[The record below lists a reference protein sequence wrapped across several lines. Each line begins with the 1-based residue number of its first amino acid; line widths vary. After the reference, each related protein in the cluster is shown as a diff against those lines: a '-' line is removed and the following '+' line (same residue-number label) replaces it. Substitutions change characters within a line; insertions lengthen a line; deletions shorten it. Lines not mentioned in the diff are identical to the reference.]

1 MNKANTQA
9 IALSQRLTTKSGEN
23 VVENQKP
30 SRGIRF
36 WLVFL
41 SLFVSFFLVCLEAT
55 VVATALPTIA
65 EDLEI
70 AQFVWIG
77 STYAL
82 ANAAILP
89 LCGGLAQI
97 FGRKPVI
104 LGSLALFA
112 VGSAIGG
119 AAQNERTLFSGRI
132 LQGMGGGGTLALCT
146 IIVSDLVSLSERGA
160 FNGILGLA
168 WCFSGGIGPV
178 VGGAL
183 AQQGQWRWIFYMNI
197 PIAAFS
203 FFMTLFTLRLPI
215 PPGTMKEKLM
225 KIDWGYA
232 YIISATAACSI
243 GLTWGG
249 IEFAWN
255 SAHVLVPLILGL
267 VGIGVFVWYEATVTR
282 FPLVPFHIMANR
294 TSLSGFIQTFIL
306 SMPHLSLLYYL
317 PVYYQACKDASP
329 TASGVDLFGIAFSI
343 APITM
348 LTGFSV
354 NVFKRY
360 RPQLWSGWAVLVL
373 SSGLLST
380 ITADSSRAK
389 SIGFQVINGLGI
401 GLLYMNLYFPILAP
415 LPVTS
420 SAQALAFYNYLRA
433 LAQTW
438 GVTIGSTVLQN
449 QLKRHLPPDFTRSF
463 PEGVEIA
470 YAVIPEIPNLPQPL
484 KDEVR
489 VAFAKGLSTLWQV
502 HIGLAAL
509 GLLASLLMRGLP
521 LHTQLDKKWEM
532 DHGRPDDLSGSG
544 FSTQPAANESL

>member
-1 MNKANTQA
+1 MEDQP
-9 IALSQRLTTKSGEN
+9 LTKFSETKSKEDTIDG
-23 VVENQKP
+23 QKP
-30 SRGIRF
+30 KRGIRF
-36 WLVFL
+36 WLVFF

-55 VVATALPTIA
+55 VVSTALPVIA
-65 EDLEI
+65 SELHI
-70 AQFVWIG
+70 TQFVWIG
-77 STYAL
+77 SSYAL

-89 LCGGLAQI
+89 LCGGLAQV

-104 LGSLALFA
+104 LGSLALFI

-119 AAQNERTLFSGRI
+119 AARNEGTLFSGRI

-146 IIVSDLVSLSERGA
+146 IIVSDLVSLAERGA

-168 WCFSGGIGPV
+168 WCFSGGIGPL

-183 AQQGQWRWIFYMNI
+183 AQRGQWRWIFYMNI

-203 FFMTLFTLRLPI
+203 FVMTLFTLRLPI
-215 PPGTMKEKLM
+215 PPGTVKEKLM
-225 KIDWGYA
+225 KIDWGGNA
-232 YIISATAACSI
+232 IIIGSTAACSI
-243 GLTWGG
+243 ALTWGG
-249 IEFAWN
+249 IEFSWN
-255 SAHVLVPLILGL
+255 SANVLVPLILGV
-267 VGIGVFVWYEATVTR
+267 VGIGGFLLYEAKMTR
-282 FPLVPFHIMANR
+282 FPLVPFHIIADR
-294 TSLSGFIQTFIL
+294 TSLSGFLQTFIL

-354 NVFKRY
+354 NKFKRY

-373 SSGLLST
+373 GSGLLST

-389 SIGFQVINGLGI
+389 SIGFQIINGLGI

-449 QLKRHLPPDFTRSF
+449 QLKKQLPPDFSQLF
-463 PEGVEIA
+463 PEGIEIA
-470 YAVIPEIPNLPQPL
+470 YAAIPQIPTLPQPL
-484 KDEVR
+484 KEEVR
-489 VAFAKGLSTLWQV
+489 AAFAQSLSKLWQV
-502 HIGLAAL
+502 HIGLAGL

-521 LHTQLDKKWEM
+521 LHTQLNKEWEM
-532 DHGRPDDLSGSG
+532 EREKERSEEVVLDIAGSATDKEI
-544 FSTQPAANESL
+544 S

>member
-1 MNKANTQA
+1 MNESESPPTSPLPAPRPTQNA
-9 IALSQRLTTKSGEN
+9 TEGD
-23 VVENQKP
+23 KP
-30 SRGIRF
+30 KRGIRF
-36 WLVFL
+36 WLVFF

-55 VVATALPTIA
+55 VVSTALPTIA
-65 EDLEI
+65 KDLQI
-70 AQFVWIG
+70 TQFVWIG

-89 LCGGLAQI
+89 LCGGLAQV

-104 LGSLALFA
+104 LGSLALFIA
-112 VGSAIGG
+112 GSAIGG
-119 AAQNERTLFSGRI
+119 AAAERGNTFLRPEF
-132 LQGMGGGGTLALCT
+132 GMGGGGTLALCT

-197 PIAAFS
+197 AIAAFA
-203 FFMTLFTLRLPI
+203 FLMTLFTLRLPI
-215 PPGTMKEKLM
+215 PPGTMTEKLM
-225 KIDWGYA
+225 KIDWGVRNA
-232 YIISATAACSI
+232 IIISSTAACSI

-249 IEFAWN
+249 IEFSWN
-255 SAHVLVPLILGL
+255 SAHVLVPLILGV
-267 VGIGVFVWYEATVTR
+267 VGIAAFLLYEAKMTR
-282 FPLVPFHIMANR
+282 FPLVPFHIVANR
-294 TSLSGFIQTFIL
+294 TSLSGFLQTFIL

-360 RPQLWSGWAVLVL
+360 RPQLWLGWAILVVA
-373 SSGLLST
+373 SGLLNT

-389 SIGFQVINGLGI
+389 SIGFQIINGLGI

-415 LPVTS
+415 LPITS
-420 SAQALAFYNYLRA
+420 SAQALAFYNYVRA

-449 QLKRHLPPDFTRSF
+449 QLKKRLPLGFSQLF
-463 PEGVEIA
+463 PEGIEIA
-470 YAVIPEIPNLPQPL
+470 YAAIPQIQGLPQPL
-484 KDEVR
+484 KDQVR
-489 VAFAKGLSTLWQV
+489 VAFAQSLSKLWEL
-502 HIGLAAL
+502 HIGLAGL

-532 DHGRPDDLSGSG
+532 GNNDPGSQ
-544 FSTQPAANESL
+544 FANNKNF

>member
-1 MNKANTQA
+1 MNESESPPTSLLPAPRPTQNA
-9 IALSQRLTTKSGEN
+9 TEGD
-23 VVENQKP
+23 KP
-30 SRGIRF
+30 KRGIRF
-36 WLVFL
+36 WLVFF

-55 VVATALPTIA
+55 VVSTALPTIA
-65 EDLEI
+65 KDLQI
-70 AQFVWIG
+70 TQFVWIG

-89 LCGGLAQI
+89 LCGGLAQV

-104 LGSLALFA
+104 LGSLALFIA
-112 VGSAIGG
+112 GSAIGG
-119 AAQNERTLFSGRI
+119 AAPNEGTLFSARI

-197 PIAAFS
+197 PIAAFA
-203 FFMTLFTLRLPI
+203 FLMTLFTLRLPI
-215 PPGTMKEKLM
+215 PPGTMTEKLM
-225 KIDWGYA
+225 KIDWGGNA
-232 YIISATAACSI
+232 IIISSTAACSI

-249 IEFAWN
+249 IEFSWN
-255 SAHVLVPLILGL
+255 SAHVLVPLILGV
-267 VGIGVFVWYEATVTR
+267 VGIAAFLLYEAKMTR
-282 FPLVPFHIMANR
+282 FPLVPFHIVANR
-294 TSLSGFIQTFIL
+294 TSLSGFLQTFIL

-360 RPQLWSGWAVLVL
+360 RPQLWLGWAILVVA
-373 SSGLLST
+373 SGLLNT

-389 SIGFQVINGLGI
+389 SIGFQIINGLGI

-415 LPVTS
+415 LPITS
-420 SAQALAFYNYLRA
+420 SAQALAFYNYVRA

-449 QLKRHLPPDFTRSF
+449 QLKKRLPLGFSQLF
-463 PEGVEIA
+463 PEGIEIA
-470 YAVIPEIPNLPQPL
+470 YAAIPQIQGLPQPL
-484 KDEVR
+484 KDQVR
-489 VAFAKGLSTLWQV
+489 VAFAQSLSKLWEL
-502 HIGLAAL
+502 HIGLAGL

-532 DHGRPDDLSGSG
+532 GNNDPDVPENGGS
-544 FSTQPAANESL
+544 STAQFANNKNF

>member
-1 MNKANTQA
+1 MIRNTLQ
-9 IALSQRLTTKSGEN
+9 LLFPNLCQQRLAKTRAK
-23 VVENQKP
+23 NQ
-30 SRGIRF
+30 SEA
-36 WLVFL
+36 
-41 SLFVSFFLVCLEAT
+41 SAFVSHGLHFSVTDIAQT
-55 VVATALPTIA
+55 VVSTALPTIA
-65 EDLEI
+65 KDLHI

-89 LCGGLAQI
+89 LCGGLAQV
-97 FGRKPVI
+97 FSRKPVI

-112 VGSAIGG
+112 AGSAIGG
-119 AAQNERTLFSGRI
+119 AAPNEGTLFSARI
-132 LQGMGGGGTLALCT
+132 LQGMGGGGILALCT
-146 IIVSDLVSLSERGA
+146 IIVSDLVS
-160 FNGILGLA
+160 LA

-183 AQQGQWRWIFYMNI
+183 AQQGKWRWIFYMNI

-215 PPGTMKEKLM
+215 PPGAMKEKFM
-225 KIDWGYA
+225 KIDWGGNT
-232 YIISATAACSI
+232 IIIGSTAACSI

-249 IEFAWN
+249 IEFSWT
-255 SAHVLVPLILGL
+255 SAHVLVRLILGV
-267 VGIGVFVWYEATVTR
+267 VGIGTFLLYEATMSK
-282 FPLVPFHIMANR
+282 FLLVPFHIIANR
-294 TSLSGFIQTFIL
+294 TSLSGYVMNYHRDT
-306 SMPHLSLLYYL
+306 SRPYHYL

-329 TASGVDLFGIAFSI
+329 TASGVDLFGIVFSI

-348 LTGFSV
+348 LTGISV
-354 NVFKRY
+354 NVFKKY

-373 SSGLLST
+373 GSGLLSM

-389 SIGFQVINGLGI
+389 SIGIQIVNGLGI

-415 LPVTS
+415 LPITS
-420 SAQALAFYNYLRA
+420 TAQALAFYNYLRA

-449 QLKRHLPPDFTRSF
+449 QLKSRLPPDFSQLF

-470 YAVIPEIPNLPQPL
+470 YAAI
-484 KDEVR
+484 
-489 VAFAKGLSTLWQV
+489 
-502 HIGLAAL
+502 

-532 DHGRPDDLSGSG
+532 EHGPADEMSGEH
-544 FSTQPAANESL
+544 QPVTSK